1 MEMILDRRNGDD
13 GDDGRDDGFV
23 FPVLSVET

>member
-1 MEMILDRRNGDD
+1 MMWVILDRRNGD

>member
-1 MEMILDRRNGDD
+1 MEMILDRRNGD

-23 FPVLSVET
+23 FPALGVET